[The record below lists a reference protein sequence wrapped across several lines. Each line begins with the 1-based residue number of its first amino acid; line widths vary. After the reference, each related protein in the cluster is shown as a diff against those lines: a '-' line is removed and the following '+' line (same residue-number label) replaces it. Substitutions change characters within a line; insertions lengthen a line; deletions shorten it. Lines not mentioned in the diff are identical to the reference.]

1 MHDSLLLVSY
11 DRQMKQF
18 ADQIDREVLR
28 HLQRDGSLS
37 QRDLAE
43 RVGLSQ
49 NACWRRLKS
58 LQDRGILKGTR
69 AELDRGKLDLGLVV
83 FVMLRTRHHSAE
95 WLAHFRRHVLTIP
108 EVVDFHRIGGDYD
121 YQLKVVTRDMAAY
134 DKVYQR
140 LIAEVEL
147 DSVTSYF
154 AMEAIA
160 EGRPLP
166 V

>member
-1 MHDSLLLVSY
+1 MIDDMAQYDELDLKLLRQLQLDST
-11 DRQMKQF
+11 
-18 ADQIDREVLR
+18 
-28 HLQRDGSLS
+28 LS
-37 QRDLAE
+37 QRELAD

-49 NACWRRLKS
+49 NACWRRLRA
-58 LQDRGILKGTR
+58 LTEAGILKGASAR
-69 AELDRGKLDLGLVV
+69 VDREKLGLRLVV

-95 WLAHFRRHVLTIP
+95 WLQVFRRHVLTIS

-121 YQLKVVTRDMAAY
+121 YQLKVVTEDMASF

-140 LIAEVEL
+140 LIEKVEL

-166 V
+166 L

>member
-1 MHDSLLLVSY
+1 MSKDI
-11 DRQMKQF
+11 
-18 ADQIDREVLR
+18 DQIDRAILR
-28 HLQRDGSLS
+28 ALQRDGGLS

-43 RVGLSQ
+43 TVGLSQ
-49 NACWRRLKS
+49 NACWRRLKVLNERGLLMGS
-58 LQDRGILKGTR
+58 TARVDRKLLG
-69 AELDRGKLDLGLVV
+69 LDLVV

-95 WLAHFRRHVLTIP
+95 WLQTFRRHVLTIP

-121 YQLKVVTRDMAAY
+121 YQLKVVTEDMTSY
-134 DKVYQR
+134 DRVYQR
-140 LIAEVEL
+140 LIEGVEL

-166 V
+166 L

>member
-1 MHDSLLLVSY
+1 MS
-11 DRQMKQF
+11 RNI
-18 ADQIDREVLR
+18 DQIDRDLLR
-28 HLQRDGSLS
+28 ALQRDGSLS

-49 NACWRRLKS
+49 NACWRRLKA
-58 LQDRGILKGTR
+58 LQDKGILRGTR
-69 AELDRGKLDLGLVV
+69 AEVDRSQLDLGLVV

-95 WLAHFRRHVLTIP
+95 WLAQFRRHVLTIP

-121 YQLKVVTRDMAAY
+121 YQLKVVTRDMASY

-140 LIAEVEL
+140 LIAGVEL

>member
-1 MHDSLLLVSY
+1 MI
-11 DRQMKQF
+11 KKI
-18 ADQIDREVLR
+18 DQIDRSLLR
-28 HLQRDGSLS
+28 ALQRDASLS
-37 QRDLAE
+37 QRDLADQ
-43 RVGLSQ
+43 VGISQ
-49 NACWRRLKS
+49 NACWRRLRALTES
-58 LQDRGILKGTR
+58 GLLQGSAARVDRQ
-69 AELDRGKLDLGLVV
+69 KLGLGLVV
-83 FVMLRTRHHSAE
+83 FVMLRTRHHSAD
-95 WLAHFRRHVLTIP
+95 WLQRFRRHVLTIP

-121 YQLKVVTRDMAAY
+121 YQLKVVTEDMTSY

-140 LIAEVEL
+140 LIEGVEL

>member
-1 MHDSLLLVSY
+1 MSKN
-11 DRQMKQF
+11 M
-18 ADQIDREVLR
+18 DQIDRNLLR
-28 HLQRDGSLS
+28 ALQRDGSLS

-49 NACWRRLKS
+49 NACWRRLKA
-58 LQDRGILKGTR
+58 LQDKGILRGTR
-69 AELDRGKLDLGLVV
+69 AEVDRSQLDLGLVV

-95 WLAHFRRHVLTIP
+95 WLAQFRRHVLTIP

-121 YQLKVVTRDMAAY
+121 YQLKVVTRDMASY

-140 LIAEVEL
+140 LIAGVEL

>member
-1 MHDSLLLVSY
+1 MSENI
-11 DRQMKQF
+11 
-18 ADQIDREVLR
+18 DQIGKRLLRE
-28 HLQRDGSLS
+28 LQKDATLS
-37 QRDLAE
+37 QRELAE

-49 NACWRRLKS
+49 NACWRRLKALNDAGVLTGS
-58 LQDRGILKGTR
+58 TARIAR
-69 AELDRGKLDLGLVV
+69 EKLGLNLVV

-95 WLAHFRRHVLTIP
+95 WLQAFRSHVLTIP

-121 YQLKVVTRDMAAY
+121 YQLRVVTQDMATY

-140 LIAEVEL
+140 LIEKVEL

-160 EGRPLP
+160 EDRPLP
-166 V
+166 I